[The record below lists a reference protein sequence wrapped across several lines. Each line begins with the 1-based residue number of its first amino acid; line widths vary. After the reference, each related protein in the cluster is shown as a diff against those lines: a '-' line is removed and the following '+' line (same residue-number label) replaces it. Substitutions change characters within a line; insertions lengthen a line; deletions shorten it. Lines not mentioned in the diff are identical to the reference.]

1 MRFLL
6 LLTIVVLHQGPQ
18 VEGNIKVQDRSQR
31 LTFHLELG
39 TCPYSGNLAT
49 SSSETCSLEE
59 SDFAIT
65 TPQGCTCASACGA
78 TIGDKFKADWCT
90 VQGSCGEW
98 SLYHGYWDY
107 CQYKAESQ
115 PGFSLS
121 WRQKHDNLWNQIKDD
136 PTLGQYNLAKMF
148 TQAIKTSFDNE
159 WDVMPPGRL
168 KSFHG
173 IGAVCPFE
181 INVNQG
187 STFTG
192 IFKPGKVT
200 GFIRAGLANGMSDD
214 GIQPGVGVKFM
225 RTKAVSANFVALF
238 TLPPIPGPNFNFFA
252 VPLSN
257 FLQHP
262 TLKESLSLRLF
273 MLKTRFCMSGHCAL
287 KNGIS
292 NLAVID
298 QDGQEPDAPK
308 APFKITLEPTE
319 DVQFSEDRPVDQK
332 DLMARFTSIPV
343 GSKLYS
349 LKAYLSPDDQVGM
362 VLGDLVTIDNCVTSH
377 FGDTQLFFKHQGI
390 EEDVALNPQW
400 TDAYY
405 DECACNVP

>member
-1 MRFLL
+1 
-6 LLTIVVLHQGPQ
+6 
-18 VEGNIKVQDRSQR
+18 
-31 LTFHLELG
+31 
-39 TCPYSGNLAT
+39 
-49 SSSETCSLEE
+49 
-59 SDFAIT
+59 
-65 TPQGCTCASACGA
+65 
-78 TIGDKFKADWCT
+78 
-90 VQGSCGEW
+90 
-98 SLYHGYWDY
+98 
-107 CQYKAESQ
+107 
-115 PGFSLS
+115 
-121 WRQKHDNLWNQIKDD
+121 
-136 PTLGQYNLAKMF
+136 
-148 TQAIKTSFDNE
+148 
-159 WDVMPPGRL
+159 
-168 KSFHG
+168 
-173 IGAVCPFE
+173 
-181 INVNQG
+181 
-187 STFTG
+187 
-192 IFKPGKVT
+192 
-200 GFIRAGLANGMSDD
+200 
-214 GIQPGVGVKFM
+214 M
-225 RTKAVSANFVALF
+225 RTNAVSANFLGLF
-238 TLPPIPGPNFNFFA
+238 TLSRVPNYNFFA

-257 FLQHP
+257 FLPNP
-262 TLKESLSLRLF
+262 TLKETTLNLVL
-273 MLKTRFCMSGHCAL
+273 LKERFCMSGHCAL

-349 LKAYLSPDDQVGM
+349 LKVYLSPDDQVGL

>member
-1 MRFLL
+1 MKVESPKYIFHQSLTLL
-6 LLTIVVLHQGPQ
+6 
-18 VEGNIKVQDRSQR
+18 
-31 LTFHLELG
+31 LELG
-39 TCPYSGNLAT
+39 TCPFSGTLAT
-49 SSSETCSLEE
+49 SSQTCSRGET
-59 SDFAIT
+59 DFEIT

-78 TIGDKFKADWCT
+78 SIDGAFISDWCT

-136 PTLGQYNLAKMF
+136 PTLGQYHVKKLF

-168 KSFHG
+168 KSLHG

-181 INVNQG
+181 INVDQG

-200 GFIRAGLANGMSDD
+200 GFLRAGAGNAKPWKGGLL
-214 GIQPGVGVKFM
+214 PGVGVKFM
-225 RTKAVSANFVALF
+225 RTNALSANFLALF
-238 TLPPIPGPNFNFFA
+238 ALNPISNFNFFA

-257 FLQHP
+257 FIPYP
-262 TLKESLSLRLF
+262 TPDFSLF
-273 MLKTRFCMSGHCAL
+273 MLKNRFCMSGHCGL

-332 DLMARFTSIPV
+332 DFMARFTSIPI

-405 DECACNVP
+405 EDCTCNVP